1 MGRQQETSAVAY
13 NMTGGDGPDSYYRNS
28 IFQRTVV
35 EDAMK
40 AVKKDIEE
48 RLQFPIENIPKT
60 FRVADFGCCVGP
72 NTFVAMQS
80 IIEAVGLKYDDKS
93 EFEVLFNDH
102 ANNDFNTLFRN
113 LPSAFPF
120 SSQETIFCAGVP
132 GDFHAR
138 VLPRASLHLGY
149 SSYALQWLSKNP
161 DQVADPNSP
170 AWNKDSIY
178 CDGHSPQV
186 VKAYSAQFQSDLQN
200 FLNARAQEIVGGGL
214 LIFTIPGVPHGAL
227 CSQNYH
233 GLFYGTLGSC
243 LQDMVKEGL
252 ISQEKVE
259 AFNIP
264 MYYPPIQELEAFLQ
278 GNADFSLERIYAIP
292 SETLENVHSRAN
304 MEPTVASVASLVS
317 AIVRAIME
325 VVIKQHIGEDIV
337 EPVFERFSV
346 KFSQN
351 YHKLAEMQTPTNI
364 SVVLKRKH

>member
-48 RLQFPIENIPKT
+48 RLEFPIQNIVPKI

-72 NTFVAMQS
+72 NTFVAMQR
-80 IIEAVGLKYDDKS
+80 IIEAVGLKHDDKP

-102 ANNDFNTLFRN
+102 AKNDFNTLFKN
-113 LPSAFPF
+113 IPNFF

-132 GDFHAR
+132 GDFHGR
-138 VLPRASLHLGY
+138 VLPRASLHLG
-149 SSYALQWLSKNP
+149 
-161 DQVADPNSP
+161 
-170 AWNKDSIY
+170 
-178 CDGHSPQV
+178 
-186 VKAYSAQFQSDLQN
+186 
-200 FLNARAQEIVGGGL
+200 AQEIVGGGL

-233 GLFYGTLGSC
+233 GLFYDTLGSC

-252 ISQEKVE
+252 ISQEKVQ

-278 GNADFSLERIYAIP
+278 ENADFSLERIYAIP
-292 SETLENVHSRAN
+292 SVTLEDVFTRVNV
-304 MEPTVASVASLVS
+304 EPTMATVTSNVS

-325 VVIKQHIGEDIV
+325 VVIKQHIGEEIV
-337 EPVFERFSV
+337 EPVFERFAL

-351 YHKLAEMQTPTNI
+351 YHKFAEKQTPTNI
-364 SVVLKRKH
+364 SVVLKRRH